1 MRKKLISQKS
11 DVSRW
16 KRQRSISQQ
25 ALIMCMSLCSY
36 ANFKVQK
43 CQALVG
49 GYIGKRLMNS
59 LKKKLRAEGKIE
71 IEWKKSHLRLKKA
84 DNG

>member
-1 MRKKLISQKS
+1 
-11 DVSRW
+11 
-16 KRQRSISQQ
+16 
-25 ALIMCMSLCSY
+25 
-36 ANFKVQK
+36 
-43 CQALVG
+43 
-49 GYIGKRLMNS
+49 MNS